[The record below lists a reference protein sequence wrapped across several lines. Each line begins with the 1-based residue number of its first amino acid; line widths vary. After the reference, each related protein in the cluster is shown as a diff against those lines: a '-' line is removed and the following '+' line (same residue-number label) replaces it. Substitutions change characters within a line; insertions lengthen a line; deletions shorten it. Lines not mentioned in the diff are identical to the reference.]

1 MNKVNII
8 LKRGVCYMDFESENI
23 EFKTDFV
30 DDLWKEVAA
39 FANTSGGRI
48 IIGKNDKGETIDLDN
63 IDSTYTK
70 ITNSVRNSI
79 LPDVTMFVKYTLTDE
94 GTIMIDVSEG
104 SVKPYYNKSKG
115 LKPSGVY
122 VRQGASSVPA
132 SVEQIRQ
139 MIKLSDGDEYE
150 SARSLEQD
158 LTFDSAQRTFSL
170 HKTEFSEEKYISL
183 GIKKLGDCLFTNLA
197 LLISDQCKHTIK
209 VAVFEDD
216 DNTVFKAHREF
227 SGSVLVQLEDAF
239 EYITLC
245 NNNKSTFS
253 GINRIDH
260 WDYPEEAIRESLL
273 NAVVHRDYSFSGS
286 IIVNINSQKVE
297 FISIGGLL
305 LGLSAEDIKS
315 GISQPRNKK
324 LAEMF
329 HRLNFIESYGTGI
342 RKIYKLYSDCSKQP
356 LIEVTPNAFKI
367 TLPNMNMAT
376 TGSSVNTAVKYK
388 TVIDFIKENGKI
400 TEQQLQEL
408 LNVKRTRAYNIT
420 KELESDGIVIIH
432 GRGENKYLTLS

>member
-1 MNKVNII
+1 
-8 LKRGVCYMDFESENI
+8 MDFESESI
-23 EFKTDFV
+23 EFKV
-30 DDLWKEVAA
+30 DYVDGLWKEVAA

-48 IIGKNDKGETIDLDN
+48 VIGKNNQGETVGLENIDL
-63 IDSTYTK
+63 TYTK
-70 ITNSVRNSI
+70 ITNSIRDSI

-94 GTIMIDVSEG
+94 GTIVIDVSEG

-132 SVEQIRQ
+132 STEQIRQ

-150 SARSLEQD
+150 SARSLEQE
-158 LTFDSAQRTFSL
+158 LTFEAAQKTFSL
-170 HKTEFSEEKYISL
+170 HKTEFSEEKYVSL
-183 GIKKLGDCLFTNLA
+183 GIKKLGDNLFTNLA
-197 LLISDQCKHTIK
+197 MLISDQCLHTIK

-227 SGSVLVQLEDAF
+227 SGSVLSQLEDAF
-239 EYITLC
+239 EYIMLC

-253 GINRIDH
+253 GVNRIDH

-286 IIVNINSQKVE
+286 IIVNINSQKIE

-305 LGLSAEDIKS
+305 PGLSEEDIKS
-315 GISQPRNKK
+315 GISQPRNQK
-324 LAEMF
+324 LADMF

-342 RKIYKLYSDCSKQP
+342 RKIYKLYKNCVQQP

-367 TLPNMNMAT
+367 TLPNMNTSAMRT
-376 TGSSVNTAVKYK
+376 VEHTAEKYQN
-388 TVIDFIKENGKI
+388 VIDFIKENGKI
-400 TEQQLQEL
+400 TEPQLQEL

-420 KELESDGIVIIH
+420 KELERDGIVIIH
-432 GRGENKYLTLS
+432 GRGETKYLTLS

>member
-1 MNKVNII
+1 
-8 LKRGVCYMDFESENI
+8 
-23 EFKTDFV
+23 
-30 DDLWKEVAA
+30 
-39 FANTSGGRI
+39 
-48 IIGKNDKGETIDLDN
+48 
-63 IDSTYTK
+63 
-70 ITNSVRNSI
+70 
-79 LPDVTMFVKYTLTDE
+79 
-94 GTIMIDVSEG
+94 
-104 SVKPYYNKSKG
+104 
-115 LKPSGVY
+115 
-122 VRQGASSVPA
+122 
-132 SVEQIRQ
+132 

-260 WDYPEEAIRESLL
+260 WDYPEETIRESLL

-305 LGLSAEDIKS
+305 PGLSAEDIKS

-329 HRLNFIESYGTGI
+329 RRLNFIESYGTGI

-376 TGSSVNTAVKYK
+376 TGSSVNTAVKYE